1 MHGYEIQKIL
11 AVHGEKIQL
20 SYLYKTLKEMCDEGL
35 LESQLR
41 KGEHG
46 PQTRQYGLTDKGRAE
61 LGKIFG
67 EATELIHDFYE
78 EYISNLP
85 PRFFTERFQRVTQEV
100 FAGREA
106 VALVVSEPLTV
117 LHREICEGICAR
129 RGAKVTYWVK
139 PSYLK
144 GDSHLPN
151 VTVLNGTFD
160 DLPLKENS
168 LDTIVV
174 IDVQE
179 AFPIRA
185 CCREFRRVLRSG
197 GIMFG
202 CAPFMGL
209 GGTHDPLDVGEFMMK
224 KKLTLN
230 GRPYLDLETLRKALR
245 ESFDYVDVASM
256 GHMTAFVSGIKP
268 IRMEAAVSP

>member
-1 MHGYEIQKIL
+1 MKKRELKRSIIRLIRSREMHGYEIQKIL

-106 VALVVSEPLTV
+106 VALV
-117 LHREICEGICAR
+117 
-129 RGAKVTYWVK
+129 
-139 PSYLK
+139 
-144 GDSHLPN
+144 
-151 VTVLNGTFD
+151 
-160 DLPLKENS
+160 
-168 LDTIVV
+168 
-174 IDVQE
+174 
-179 AFPIRA
+179 
-185 CCREFRRVLRSG
+185 
-197 GIMFG
+197 
-202 CAPFMGL
+202 
-209 GGTHDPLDVGEFMMK
+209 
-224 KKLTLN
+224 
-230 GRPYLDLETLRKALR
+230 
-245 ESFDYVDVASM
+245 
-256 GHMTAFVSGIKP
+256 
-268 IRMEAAVSP
+268 